1 MKGKPVAESVY
12 AELRGRLAGLGFV
25 PSLHVIRLG
34 EDPASV
40 AYVRLKAKRAKALG
54 LRSTVHVLDKGT
66 PERELMELIA
76 ALNRDDDVDGI
87 LVQLPLPAHIDV
99 RRVLEAIDP
108 AKDVDGFH
116 PVNVGR
122 LWSQGPG
129 AGIVP
134 CTPAGVIR
142 LLKHYGVAI
151 AGKRAVVV
159 GRSNIVGKPMAALLL
174 HENATVTV
182 AHSRTRDLAAHL
194 RQAELVVSAVGRA
207 HYLKPEML
215 SPGVVVV
222 DVAVV
227 RTEEGLV
234 GDADPAVASVAS
246 KLTPVPGG
254 VGPMTVA
261 MLLKNTVDAALR
273 RRG

>member
-54 LRSTVHVLDKGT
+54 LRSTVHVLDEGT

>member
-12 AELRGRLAGLGFV
+12 AELRGRLAELNFV

-54 LRSTVHVLDKGT
+54 LRSTVHVLDEDT
-66 PERELMELIA
+66 PERELLELIA

-116 PVNVGR
+116 PVNVVR

-129 AGIVP
+129 VGIVP

-142 LLKHYGVAI
+142 LLKHYGVTI

-174 HENATVTV
+174 YENATVTV

-194 RQAELVVSAVGRA
+194 REAELVVSAVGRP

-215 SPGVVVV
+215 CPGAVVV

-234 GDADPAVASVAS
+234 GDADPAVADVAS